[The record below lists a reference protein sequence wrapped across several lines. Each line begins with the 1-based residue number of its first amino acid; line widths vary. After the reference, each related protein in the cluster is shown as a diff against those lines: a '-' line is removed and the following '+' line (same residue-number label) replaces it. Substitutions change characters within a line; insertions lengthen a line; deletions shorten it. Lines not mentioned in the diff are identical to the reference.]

1 MATLSPRLRADLL
14 LLLAA
19 FIWGFSFVAQRT
31 GMAHLGPFAFNA
43 IRFFLGGLVL
53 LPLMGLFD
61 RQRQRVGL
69 AVVPLG
75 DRRLLL
81 GGAVVGLLLFGGA
94 TLQQAGIVFTTAG
107 KAGFIT
113 SLYVVLVPLLG
124 LVVGHRPSAAV
135 WVGAVLAAAGLYF
148 LTFEGEFGMAWGDLL
163 VLVGAFVWAIHF
175 LVLGHFSPQT
185 DTIKLSFLQFMVC
198 AALSAVAALLFET
211 SAIADFRAALVPI
224 LYSGILSVGIGY
236 TLQVVA
242 LGNARPAD
250 AAILLSLEAVFAVFA
265 GWLLLGEQLTSRA
278 FIGCVLMLAG
288 ILISQL
294 FGEEQ
299 RSGEAEGF
307 TTDS

>member
-1 MATLSPRLRADLL
+1 MRANLL

-43 IRFFLGGLVL
+43 VRFLLGGLVL

-69 AVVPLG
+69 AVVPLR
-75 DRRLLL
+75 DRRLLR

-124 LVVGHRPSAAV
+124 LLVGHRPSAAV

-148 LTFEGEFGMAWGDLL
+148 LTIEGAFGMAWGDLL

-211 SAIADFRAALVPI
+211 SAIADFRAALIPI
-224 LYSGILSVGIGY
+224 LYSGILSVGLGY

-278 FIGCVLMLAG
+278 FLGCVLMLAG

-294 FGEEQ
+294 FGEAEAQGSRGAGEQ
-299 RSGEAEGF
+299 G
-307 TTDS
+307 

>member
-1 MATLSPRLRADLL
+1 MATLSPRLRANLL

-43 IRFFLGGLVL
+43 VRFFLGGLVL
-53 LPLMGLFD
+53 LPLMGLFN

-69 AVVPLG
+69 AVVPLR

-124 LVVGHRPSAAV
+124 LLVGHRPSAAV

-148 LTFEGEFGMAWGDLL
+148 LTIEGAFGMAWGDLL

-224 LYSGILSVGIGY
+224 LYSGILSVGLGY

-250 AAILLSLEAVFAVFA
+250 AAILLSLEAVFAVMA
-265 GWLLLGEQLTSRA
+265 GRLLLGEQLTSRA
-278 FIGCVLMLAG
+278 FLGCVLMLAG

-294 FGEEQ
+294 FGEGVEAQGSRGAGEQ
-299 RSGEAEGF
+299 G
-307 TTDS
+307 

>member
-1 MATLSPRLRADLL
+1 MCIRDSSHMATLSPRLRANLL

-43 IRFFLGGLVL
+43 VRFLLGGLVL

-69 AVVPLG
+69 AVVPLR
-75 DRRLLL
+75 DRRLLR

-124 LVVGHRPSAAV
+124 LLVGHRPSAAV

-148 LTFEGEFGMAWGDLL
+148 LTIEGAFGMAWGDLL

-211 SAIADFRAALVPI
+211 SAIADFRAALIPI
-224 LYSGILSVGIGY
+224 LYSGILSVGLGY
-236 TLQVVA
+236 TSVSYTHLDVYKRQGQLSGASVA
-242 LGNARPAD
+242 DVARAAHLVAHRRPDRGSHVRRAD
-250 AAILLSLEAVFAVFA
+250 RLPRD
-265 GWLLLGEQLTSRA
+265 Q
-278 FIGCVLMLAG
+278 
-288 ILISQL
+288 
-294 FGEEQ
+294 
-299 RSGEAEGF
+299 
-307 TTDS
+307 